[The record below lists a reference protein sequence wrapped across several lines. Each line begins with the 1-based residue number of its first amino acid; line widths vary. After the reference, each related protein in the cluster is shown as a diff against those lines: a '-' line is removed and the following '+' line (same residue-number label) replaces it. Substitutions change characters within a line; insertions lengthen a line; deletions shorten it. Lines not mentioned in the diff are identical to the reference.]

1 MAATRALFSTIHW
14 LNPTDRERAARAA
27 AWLKTVL
34 AANRL
39 AYWKMAKKQRQA
51 RMITK
56 TDSIMAWPRRP
67 GRQKNTR
74 LPGKPGHAA
83 VSCTRLKGL
92 FTPASV
98 LLEAAVGIQI
108 LDLVLVNV
116 LSERFGFGAC
126 VGV

>member
-1 MAATRALFSTIHW
+1 MAATRALFSTIHR

-27 AWLKTVL
+27 AWLKTLL

-67 GRQKNTR
+67 VR
-74 LPGKPGHAA
+74 
-83 VSCTRLKGL
+83 
-92 FTPASV
+92 
-98 LLEAAVGIQI
+98 
-108 LDLVLVNV
+108 
-116 LSERFGFGAC
+116 
-126 VGV
+126 